1 MDNQVSNRGAFIQI
15 PAYGPDVRQNLLP
28 QSSSNF
34 QQQQQQQNF
43 EVGVNPKKNWK
54 EYTDPKKWGKRTRN
68 LLIAG
73 GIIMSA
79 LALIYLIFAAIS
91 YGDAPVDTTTDYKMW
106 DGTAFTA
113 VLEVK
118 SNLPDNAIWAAAYF
132 VSAVGFFLM
141 AGMFDRIWKAIVI
154 YYNPSG
160 LWCFQSAYY
169 GMAAVGVFLLLGAH
183 NMFLLTA
190 VALIAWIIPIM
201 NALGMMLAVKTDV
214 TAPGSSVIVNSGR
227 TMMMFCF
234 IVAGVFFGALAAFAW
249 AYFANLIYGD
259 GADNVATYIYFMI
272 CWMIVL
278 CIAHAIV
285 NLRFAWKVQKKKT
298 RETMAGRMVEALF
311 INAIIIIIG
320 AGGFALGNLI
330 GTHV

>member
-1 MDNQVSNRGAFIQI
+1 MESQLNNRAYIQI
-15 PAYGPDVRQNLLP
+15 PTFGPGDTRQNLLP
-28 QSSSNF
+28 QSSSTM
-34 QQQQQQQNF
+34 QQQQNF
-43 EVGVNPKKNWK
+43 EVGQNPKRTWT
-54 EYTDPKKWGKRTRN
+54 EYTSKTWGKRVRN

-73 GIIMSA
+73 GVIMSA
-79 LALIYLIFAAIS
+79 LALIYLIFAAIE
-91 YGDAPVDTTTDYKMW
+91 YGDAPVNTTTDYTMW
-106 DGTAFTA
+106 DGSAFTPI
-113 VLEVK
+113 LEVK

-141 AGMFDRIWKAIVI
+141 AGMFDRVWKAITV

-169 GMAAVGVFLLLGAH
+169 GMAAVGVFLLLGTT
-183 NMFLLTA
+183 NMFVLTA

-201 NALGMMLAVKTDV
+201 NALGMMLAVKTDIS
-214 TAPGSSVIVNSGR
+214 TSPNPGIPNSGR

-234 IVAGVFFGALAAFAW
+234 IIAGIFFAALAAFAW
-249 AYFANLIYGD
+249 AYFANLIFGD
-259 GADNVATYIYFMI
+259 GADNVRTYIYFMI

-285 NLRFAWKVQKKKT
+285 NLRFAWKAQKKKT
-298 RETMAGRMVEALF
+298 RATMPGRMVEALF
-311 INAIIIIIG
+311 INGIIIIIG